1 MAARPSSRCGPGT
14 IQSQSIIG
22 CWRSASGRQASGVSF
37 DARKS
42 RSSWR
47 FFAPRYAFILGVPSE
62 NVAREGIMH
71 TGRQNIQ
78 RRLTDHS
85 KPSSDAYARP
95 AQSEL
100 RGLKLE
106 EFRARAHVARNLSSF
121 GPRTC
126 MASEELSL
134 PSVETDQPSEVTA
147 SQTSDDPAAESLP
160 ALVPTQAMESPPEA
174 VPAPAADEVATA
186 QADPL
191 PLLSVETDQPSE
203 VTASQTS
210 DDPAAESLPA
220 LVPTQAME
228 SPPEAVPAPAADEVA
243 SVQAEDVSA
252 PGMADAAAAPRE
264 DIPAPASDEV
274 TAAAY
279 DGEEAELEPEARE
292 YAAELLA
299 NIQQAEVEQPEHADL
314 DSAEREKAEREQ
326 AECEQHQAARKMQAI
341 QRGQRTRKMSKEN
354 AKTGRKSRQ
363 MVEAL
368 LHYEAFEQDKLLFAQ
383 RRLLAFNDPATF
395 LRSLIKE
402 YQALEM
408 WLAHCTSRHALLEAT
423 LRLQYFFRARGCL
436 SIEART
442 KMGYVLTGLRKSTR
456 QQMAEI
462 QELRELT
469 RGLATRFFAIMSPHL
484 EKRIQNFKSRLSS
497 ISQAATA
504 DKAAASAT
512 PVPPTAVGKTPVR
525 EGAEFDERINVLRG
539 HMHVVRDYQEGLL
552 RNEKMLRTL
561 ERLIYKFANKKEA
574 KELQAAHDPYGP
586 GSLGKLLK
594 KMAPPG
600 SAGDPIQLPVCLRA
614 YRNRDRTAERNK
626 LYANA
631 IAKVLPQNVHD
642 ELALIREQTEAVE
655 QLSVNVEEA
664 RRALAAMGGEGKSRL
679 AMPRSLAHLDMDSR
693 GQAHAAPLHRGH
705 AHVQASAS
713 ARLESLSAKAVG
725 NRCHHPLR
733 PCGPARQALDGT
745 RTRRAS
751 SSHFRTRLA
760 RQASCPRS

>member
-1 MAARPSSRCGPGT
+1 
-14 IQSQSIIG
+14 
-22 CWRSASGRQASGVSF
+22 
-37 DARKS
+37 
-42 RSSWR
+42 
-47 FFAPRYAFILGVPSE
+47 
-62 NVAREGIMH
+62 
-71 TGRQNIQ
+71 
-78 RRLTDHS
+78 
-85 KPSSDAYARP
+85 
-95 AQSEL
+95 
-100 RGLKLE
+100 
-106 EFRARAHVARNLSSF
+106 
-121 GPRTC
+121 
-126 MASEELSL
+126 
-134 PSVETDQPSEVTA
+134 VETDQPSEVTA

-160 ALVPTQAMESPPEA
+160 ALVPTQAMESQPEA

-186 QADPL
+186 QAEPL

-228 SPPEAVPAPAADEVA
+228 SQPEAVPAPAADEVA
-243 SVQAEDVSA
+243 TAQAEVSV
-252 PGMADAAAAPRE
+252 PGIAEAAAATIE
-264 DIPAPASDEV
+264 DILAPSSDEV

-279 DGEEAELEPEARE
+279 DGEEAELGLEARE

-299 NIQQAEVEQPEHADL
+299 NIQQAEVEPQKHSELKP
-314 DSAEREKAEREQ
+314 AEREKAEREQ
-326 AECEQHQAARKMQAI
+326 AEREQDQAARKMQAI
-341 QRGQRTRKMSKEN
+341 QRGQRTRKMAKEN

-368 LHYEAFEQDKLLFAQ
+368 LHYEAFEEDKLLFAQ
-383 RRLLAFNDPATF
+383 RRLLAFNDPTTF
-395 LRSLIKE
+395 LRSLVKE

-442 KMGYVLTGLRKSTR
+442 KMDYVLTGLRKNTR
-456 QQMAEI
+456 HQMAEI

-552 RNEKMLRTL
+552 KNEKMLRTL

-574 KELQAAHDPYGP
+574 KELQAAQDPYGP

-600 SAGDPIQLPVCLRA
+600 SAGDPIQTPVCLRA

-642 ELALIREQTEAVE
+642 ELVLIREQTEAVE
-655 QLSVNVEEA
+655 QLSGNVEEV

-693 GQAHAAPLHRGH
+693 PGTRGTTSSRPRSRASLGQRPSRMSLGKSSGQLVAPPLAPLWACSPSTGWHAHATSQL
-705 AHVQASAS
+705 V
-713 ARLESLSAKAVG
+713 
-725 NRCHHPLR
+725 
-733 PCGPARQALDGT
+733 ALP
-745 RTRRAS
+745 RTS
-751 SSHFRTRLA
+751 SSSSLIPALMSPKTSPTPQFMEVGVGAGLQTSLEEDALLTLSTSTIKLSSGRGPELVDTYRQQLPWTPMRYKYDESRWVASERPIYIHPDRERGKERMLRIRNARSLPSLLA
-760 RQASCPRS
+760 STYVKEPKKFNPFDFGAVIR